1 MLAIE
6 VGDLPE
12 PFDEADVVGES
23 LTSLRSADDERRRVE
38 ACQRLRVRSQREFRV
53 TAENLSRD
61 MSVSRRQTYSSE
73 APDIGGNFWHFVI
86 ELMVAAR
93 EPAHAER

>member
-1 MLAIE
+1 MVAIE

-12 PFDEADVVGES
+12 PFDEVDVVGES

-61 MSVSRRQTYSSE
+61 MSVSRRQT
-73 APDIGGNFWHFVI
+73 VQ
-86 ELMVAAR
+86 L
-93 EPAHAER
+93 